1 MTETWQIS
9 EEQSGLRLDVFLQ
22 EQLEDV
28 TRSHIRKWIDDQD
41 VLVNGKGQKAGYKL
55 KKGDEILLEEPD
67 PEPLMSADP
76 EPMDLQIVYE
86 DEDVAIVNKP
96 QGMVVHPSAGHPNGT
111 LVNGLMYHF
120 QGRLSAINGVLRP
133 GIVHRIDKDTSG
145 LLVICKSDK
154 AHQALSDRL
163 KDHDITRRYQALVLG
178 NLKEDEGTVDLP
190 IGRASEDRKK
200 MAIVRGG
207 RRAVT
212 HYRVLERFGALTF
225 VELTLET
232 GRTHQIRVHMKS
244 LQHPVL
250 GDPLYGPSQ
259 LPSDA
264 ARLLSS
270 VKDQLGNGQFLHAK
284 VLGFVHPVTG
294 EYMEWES
301 PLPENFRT
309 VLESLR
315 ERSLNR

>member
-145 LLVICKSDK
+145 LLVICKSDR

-212 HYRVLERFGALTF
+212 HYRVLERYGALTF

>member
-1 MTETWQIS
+1 MTETWQIT

>member
-120 QGRLSAINGVLRP
+120 QGRLSAMNGVLRP

-145 LLVICKSDK
+145 LLVICKSDR

-212 HYRVLERFGALTF
+212 HYRVLERYGALTF